1 MPRVVDHDER
11 RQAIAAAACKAIAQH
26 GIDSVTLGNIGTQ
39 ADCTTG
45 AITHYFAD
53 KDAVMLAALDLVIQ
67 RLYRRMSNAVE
78 RDPTDLRGFLAE
90 TMPIH
95 RESRDGI
102 KVWFSFW
109 TRTFSSRALNRRQ
122 RAMHVRW
129 FNTLVERL
137 NVAQDA
143 GLLMPD
149 VDAAFEAE
157 TIAALIN
164 GIGLRAVLDAREWPA
179 DRQLAHLD
187 SYLEKILVRPMA

>member
-1 MPRVVDHDER
+1 MPRVVDHDQR
-11 RQAIAAAACKAIAQH
+11 REAIAAAACKAIARQ
-26 GIDSVTLGNIGTQ
+26 GIDAVTLGDIGDH

-67 RLYRRMSNAVE
+67 RLYRRMSRAVE

-90 TMPIH
+90 TMPL
-95 RESRDGI
+95 RPQSRDGI

-122 RAMHVRW
+122 REMHVRW
-129 FNTLVERL
+129 FNALTERL
-137 NVAQDA
+137 SVMDNA
-143 GLLMPD
+143 GLLRPG
-149 VDAAFEAE
+149 VDIAFETE

-179 DRQLAHLD
+179 ERQLAHLD
-187 SYLEKILVRPMA
+187 AYLEKILVQPS

>member
-1 MPRVVDHDER
+1 MPRLVDHDQR
-11 RQAIAAAACKAIAQH
+11 REAIAAAACKAIARQ
-26 GIDSVTLGNIGTQ
+26 GIDSVTLGDIGNQ

-45 AITHYFAD
+45 AITHYFED

-67 RLYRRMSNAVE
+67 RLYHRMSRAVE

-90 TMPIH
+90 TLPI
-95 RESRDGI
+95 RPESRDGI

-129 FNTLVERL
+129 FNALTERL
-137 NVAQDA
+137 TVMDDA
-143 GLLMPD
+143 GLLKPD
-149 VDAAFEAE
+149 IDIAFETE

-179 DRQLAHLD
+179 KRQLAHLD
-187 SYLEKILVRPMA
+187 AYLDKILVQPS

>member
-1 MPRVVDHDER
+1 MPRVVDHDQR
-11 RQAIAAAACKAIAQH
+11 REAIAAAACKAIARQ
-26 GIDSVTLGNIGTQ
+26 GIDAVTLGDIGDQ

-67 RLYRRMSNAVE
+67 RLYRRMSRAVE

-90 TMPIH
+90 TMPL
-95 RESRDGI
+95 RPQSRDGI

-109 TRTFSSRALNRRQ
+109 TRTFSNRALNRRQ
-122 RAMHVRW
+122 REMHVRW
-129 FNTLVERL
+129 FNELTERL
-137 NVAQDA
+137 SVMEAA
-143 GLLMPD
+143 GLLRPGID
-149 VDAAFEAE
+149 IAFETE

-164 GIGLRAVLDAREWPA
+164 GIGLRAVLDAKDWPA

-187 SYLEKILVRPMA
+187 AYLEKILVQPS

>member
-11 RQAIAAAACKAIAQH
+11 REAIAAAACKAIARH
-26 GIDSVTLGNIGTQ
+26 GIDSVTLGDIGSQ

-67 RLYRRMSNAVE
+67 RLYRRMTKAVE

-129 FNTLVERL
+129 FDALTERL
-137 NVAQDA
+137 AVARDA
-143 GLLMPD
+143 GLLKPG
-149 VDAAFEAE
+149 VDIPFEAE

-164 GIGLRAVLDAREWPA
+164 GIGLRAVLDAKEWPA
-179 DRQLAHLD
+179 ERQLAHLD
-187 SYLEKILVRPMA
+187 AYLDRISVPSG